1 MRCVEA
7 EEMAYRIKPIQRRKA
22 RALGVEIKP
31 STNPKKKLDVF
42 KAGKKIASIGGK
54 GYKDYATYLEME
66 EKGRVPRGTAKM
78 HQEAYKARHDNDRH
92 VYGSNG
98 YYADKILW

>member
-1 MRCVEA
+1 
-7 EEMAYRIKPIQRRKA
+7 MAYRIKPIQRKKA

-42 KAGKKIASIGGK
+42 KGGKKVASIGGK

-66 EKGRVPRGTAKM
+66 EKGRVRPGTAKIRR
-78 HQEAYKARHDNDRH
+78 EAYQARHEADRH

>member
-1 MRCVEA
+1 MRCVEETA
-7 EEMAYRIKPIQRRKA
+7 MAYRIKPIQRKKA

-42 KAGKKIASIGGK
+42 KGGKKIASIGGK

-78 HQEAYKARHDNDRH
+78 HQEAYKARHEADRS

>member
-1 MRCVEA
+1 
-7 EEMAYRIKPIQRRKA
+7 MAYRIKPIQRKKA

-42 KAGKKIASIGGK
+42 KGGKKVASIGGK

-66 EKGRVPRGTAKM
+66 
-78 HQEAYKARHDNDRH
+78 
-92 VYGSNG
+92 
-98 YYADKILW
+98 